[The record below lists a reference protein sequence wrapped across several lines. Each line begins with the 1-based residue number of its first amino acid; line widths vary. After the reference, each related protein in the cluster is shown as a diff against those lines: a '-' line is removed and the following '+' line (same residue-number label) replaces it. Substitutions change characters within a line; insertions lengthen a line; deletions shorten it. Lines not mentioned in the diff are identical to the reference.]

1 MAAFKHRCGLVPAG
15 LQRLALG
22 LSAATLLLSTLV
34 LTALYPGAAFAA
46 DFDAELLAAR
56 EAVAAQDAD
65 AMAKIEAA
73 DAAAISSDRVVL
85 ARQAASLD
93 FYRGVLH
100 WQAGE
105 TDAAM
110 DAWRR
115 ALIIDP
121 TFAPDAE
128 LLPEVDALDLI
139 EALRSETQQ
148 KEMRPPGVDEASPG
162 VRVYVSG
169 QLMHS
174 YDLIFAGR
182 QLVQVL
188 CPDGSLRGWWHVY
201 GDAPDYAGACSLPQ
215 PDYTAFSLADG
226 DVAKAPRE
234 PREPRESNPA
244 RLGYGLVGGG
254 VLAIGA
260 GAAVQQLQVKPAY
273 AEVEAARAA
282 PSSVTRAQADQL
294 SVDFNRSRWI
304 SLGLIGVGGLAV
316 GAGAAQLT
324 VGPQGVALTGE
335 F

>member
-15 LQRLALG
+15 LRVAARG
-22 LSAATLLLSTLV
+22 LLV
-34 LTALYPGAAFAA
+34 AAFTLSGLASSTASAA
-46 DFDAELLAAR
+46 DFDTELSAAR

-65 AMAKIEAA
+65 ALAKIEAA
-73 DAAAISSDRVVL
+73 DAAAISGDRVVL

-100 WQAGE
+100 WQAQE

-121 TFAPDAE
+121 TYAPDAE
-128 LLPEVDALDLI
+128 LLTDVDALDLI

-148 KEMRPPGVDEASPG
+148 KEMRAPGVDEASPG

-174 YDLIFAGR
+174 YDLIYAGR

-188 CPDGSLRGWWHVY
+188 CPDGTLRGWWHVY

-215 PDYTAFSLADG
+215 PDYTAFAAAGSDTG
-226 DVAKAPRE
+226 KPPRASKE
-234 PREPRESNPA
+234 DREPRESNPA
-244 RLGYGLVGGG
+244 LLGYGLVGGG
-254 VLAIGA
+254 VAALGA
-260 GAAVQQLQVKPAY
+260 GIAVQQLQVKPAY
-273 AEVEAARAA
+273 AEIEAARAA

-294 SVDFNRSRWI
+294 SADFGRARWI
-304 SLGLIGVGGLAV
+304 SLGLIGVGTVAV

>member
-1 MAAFKHRCGLVPAG
+1 MVGALLCALPAQAG
-15 LQRLALG
+15 
-22 LSAATLLLSTLV
+22 
-34 LTALYPGAAFAA
+34 

-56 EAVAAQDAD
+56 EAVAAHDAD
-65 AMAKIEAA
+65 ALDKINAA
-73 DAAAISSDRVVL
+73 DAAAISGDRVVL

-100 WQAGE
+100 WQAQE

-121 TFAPDAE
+121 TFAPDTE
-128 LLPEVDALDLI
+128 LLSDVDALDLI

-148 KEMRPPGVDEASPG
+148 KEMRAPGVDEGTPG

-201 GDAPDYAGACSLPQ
+201 GDPPDYAGACSLPQ
-215 PDYTAFSLADG
+215 PDYTAFA
-226 DVAKAPRE
+226 VAEPDSARP

-254 VLAIGA
+254 VLSIGA
-260 GAAVQQLQVKPAY
+260 GLAVQQLQVKPAY
-273 AEVEAARAA
+273 AEIEAARAA
-282 PSSVTRAQADQL
+282 PASVTRAQADQL
-294 SVDFNRSRWI
+294 SADFSRARWI
-304 SLGLIGVGGLAV
+304 SLGLIGVGGVAV

>member
-1 MAAFKHRCGLVPAG
+1 VAAFKHGCGLVPTG
-15 LQRLALG
+15 LRVAALLIWSSLALP
-22 LSAATLLLSTLV
+22 LW
-34 LTALYPGAAFAA
+34 ALAA
-46 DFDAELLAAR
+46 DFDVELEAAR
-56 EAVAAQDAD
+56 AAVESKDPGALDQ
-65 AMAKIEAA
+65 IEAA
-73 DAAAISSDRVVL
+73 DAAAISGERVVL

-100 WQAGE
+100 WQAQE

-121 TFAPDAE
+121 TFAPDGE
-128 LLPEVDALDLI
+128 LLGDMDALDLI

-148 KEMRPPGVDEASPG
+148 KEMRAPGLDEETPG
-162 VRVYVSG
+162 VRVYISG

-174 YDLIFAGR
+174 YDLLFAGR

-215 PDYTAFSLADG
+215 PAYTAFALEDAGKPPKTS
-226 DVAKAPRE
+226 
-234 PREPRESNPA
+234 REPRESNPA
-244 RLGYGLVGGG
+244 LLGYGLVGSGA
-254 VLAIGA
+254 LAIGV
-260 GAAVQQLQVKPAY
+260 GVAVLQLQVKPAY
-273 AEVEAARAA
+273 TQVEAARAA
-282 PSSVTRAQADQL
+282 PGSVTRAQADQL
-294 SVDFNRSRWI
+294 SADFNRARLI
-304 SLGLIGVGGLAV
+304 SLGLVGVGGLAV

-324 VGPQGVALTGE
+324 VGPQGVSLTGE